1 MSTLVPV
8 QPMVAG
14 PAAVYTRS
22 NGVCD
27 RLSSMLD
34 KMRMVL
40 KTPKLA
46 LLVVVVSLVG
56 AACTSGSETVT
67 AEGVTVV
74 ATTTILGDIAREI
87 VGDKGSVEVLLPI
100 GVDPHDFQPSS
111 SQVVAIYQADL
122 VIANGLGLE
131 GSLMDVLDAASSD
144 GVTVVAVGRRVE
156 PVTLDRREP
165 CEEDDERTCD
175 PHVWLDPERD
185 ASIARIIG
193 DELVVVDGS
202 VDWQMRADEYAA
214 DLVKTDEVVADILST
229 IPDPSKLLVT
239 NHDSLGYFA
248 DRYGFDVVGTV
259 IPGGSTL
266 AEPSSADLA
275 RMIAVINETGTT
287 AIFTETSAPTAL
299 AEAIADEVEH
309 DVAVIRLYTGS
320 LGEPGSGADTLIG
333 MLITNARLIADGLS

>member
-1 MSTLVPV
+1 
-8 QPMVAG
+8 
-14 PAAVYTRS
+14 
-22 NGVCD
+22 
-27 RLSSMLD
+27 
-34 KMRMVL
+34 MRMVL
-40 KTPKLA
+40 KTPKLI
-46 LLVVVVSLVG
+46 LLIVVVSLVG
-56 AACTSGSETVT
+56 AACSPGSVPETT
-67 AEGVTVV
+67 EGVTIV

-131 GSLMDVLDAASSD
+131 GSLMDVLDTASSD
-144 GVTVVAVGRRVE
+144 GVTVVAVGRLVE

-193 DELVVVDGS
+193 AELVVVDGS
-202 VDWQMRADEYAA
+202 VDWLVRADEFAA
-214 DLVKTDEVVADILST
+214 DLARTDEVVAEILST
-229 IPDPSKLLVT
+229 IPDQGKLLVT

-248 DRYGFDVVGTV
+248 DRYGFDVIGTV

-275 RMIAVINETGTT
+275 GLIATINETGTT
-287 AIFTETSAPTAL
+287 AIFTETSASTAL
-299 AEAIADEVEH
+299 ADAIADEVEH
-309 DVAVIRLYTGS
+309 EVAVIRLYTGS